1 MGRER
6 RDFGSIRKLESGRY
20 QAGYT
25 GPDLMRHLAP
35 ITFSAKIDAEG
46 WLHEER
52 KLIEA
57 NEWSPPK
64 HRAERARASQK
75 IPDFETYALRWIAK
89 RRTDKG
95 EPLRA
100 STRANYEAT
109 LKHHLVPTFGKLR
122 LRDITKAAVR
132 HWYEETQLNSPDNP
146 RANSKAYG
154 LLRAIMNTAVEEDLI
169 EASPVHIRGAGYRPK
184 RRRLEPASLEELD
197 AIVEH
202 MPDKWKL
209 MVLLAS
215 WCALRYGEI
224 AELRRKDI
232 KLKLVNDRW
241 TGLIQVRRGVVFIGR
256 EPRVEPP
263 KSEAGIRDV
272 AIPPHLIPII
282 KEHLDNHAAPGQE
295 GLLFPAA
302 NGRQQWAST
311 VDSYFTRA
319 KRAAGRSDLR
329 FHDLRHTGAV
339 MAAQQGATLADL
351 QARLGHSTANAALL
365 YQHTAKGRDQ
375 MTAESLSK
383 MVSD

>member
-6 RDFGSIRKLESGRY
+6 REFGSIRKLASGRH
-20 QAGYT
+20 QAVYT
-25 GPDLMRHLAP
+25 GPDLLRHVAP
-35 ITFSAKIDAEG
+35 TTFQAKIDAEG

-57 NEWSPPK
+57 NEWSPPR
-64 HRAERARASQK
+64 HRAEKARAVATT
-75 IPDFETYALRWIAK
+75 PDFETYAKKWIAK

-109 LKHHLVPTFGKLR
+109 LEHHLVPTFGRMR
-122 LRDITKAAVR
+122 LRDITKGAVR
-132 HWYEETQLNSPDNP
+132 RWYEDTLEGNGDSP

-154 LLRAIMNTAVEEDLI
+154 LLRAIMNSAVDEDLI
-169 EASPVHIRGAGYRPK
+169 EASPVHIRGAGYQPK
-184 RRRLEPASLEELD
+184 RRRLEPASIEELD
-197 AIVEH
+197 VIVEN
-202 MPDKWKL
+202 MPEKWKL

-232 KLKLVNDRW
+232 KLRHANGRW
-241 TGLIQVRRGVVFIGR
+241 TGVIQVRRGVVWVNRKIQ
-256 EPRVEPP
+256 VEPP

-282 KEHLDNHAAPGQE
+282 KEHFETFAAPGQE

-302 NGRQQWAST
+302 NGRQQWPST
-311 VDSYFTRA
+311 ITGYFKKA
-319 KRAAGRSDLR
+319 AELAGRSDLR

-375 MTAESLSK
+375 LIAESLSR
-383 MVSD
+383 MIDQ